1 MQPDLH
7 RDGFCLSFDTTRLDT
22 GAIHAF
28 LSESYWARNRS
39 RETVDRAL
47 ANSLC
52 IGLYEGER
60 QIGFARAV
68 TDRATFAYLADVY
81 VLQAFRGRGLGRWMV
96 GALLEHP
103 DLAGLRRWLLMT
115 QDAHGLYERLGFRR
129 LERPGDCMERLAPV
143 PVVDG

>member
-1 MQPDLH
+1 M
-7 RDGFCLSFDTTRLDT
+7 
-22 GAIHAF
+22 
-28 LSESYWARNRS
+28 
-39 RETVDRAL
+39 
-47 ANSLC
+47 
-52 IGLYEGER
+52 
-60 QIGFARAV
+60 